1 MYTRRLLK
9 GFTLAALVGASAFA
23 AEPAPAPTVL
33 WYPTPGYE
41 ALTEGLPIGNGRLGA
56 MVLGGTAEERLA
68 LNEATLWS
76 GRPSDPVSPEGLAA
90 LPEIRRLVFAG
101 QYTEAAKL
109 ANEKFFARHRWQ
121 SSYQPLGD
129 LLLSFPGHERAT
141 DYRREL
147 DLATAVVRI
156 SYTLNGVRFTRE
168 IFASAPH
175 QALVVRLTAD
185 QPGRITTAVRL
196 TTQQEK
202 PRFEIDPRGLT
213 LTGRNRSDGS
223 GEGALDFYS
232 RVEVT
237 AEGGRVF
244 PGHERLTIRDANA
257 VTIRLLAATSHVSW
271 NDTSGDPKARV
282 AAHLA
287 LSKNADYSALRAAH
301 LADYQPLFSRVAL
314 SLGADTPAARAAAAR
329 PTDERI
335 ATFSSGDDPQLAAL
349 YMQFAR
355 YLLLS
360 SSRPGAQTANLQGI
374 WNDKTQP
381 PWGSK
386 YTININIE
394 MNYWPAAIGNLA
406 ECTEPLDRMI
416 GEVAAAG
423 TKTARNLYGA
433 PGWVAHHNLDLWRG
447 TAPVDGAFWGLWPM
461 GGAWLAVQ
469 SYDHYRFSGDRA
481 QLARLYPSLKGAAEF
496 FLATLQKHPTKGWLV
511 TNPSISPENSHP
523 FGTSVVAGPTM
534 DAEILRDLFA
544 ACIEASTTLDLD
556 PAFRAQVAAARD
568 RLPPLQIGKGGQL
581 QEWLDDWDLDAPER
595 HHRHI
600 SHLYALHPSNQI
612 TPLGTPELAAAARRT
627 LELRGDDATGWS
639 LAWKLNCWA
648 RLHDAPRAYKLLG
661 MLLCPQ
667 RTYTNLFDAHPP
679 FQIDGNFGGASGIL
693 EMLLQSHA
701 GEIHLLPALPPA
713 WPEGRVTGLRARG
726 GVTVDLAWSGGRL
739 VEASLTPD
747 RDLTVPVRIGSGES
761 RPTVLTAGHPTILK
775 P

>member
-1 MYTRRLLK
+1 MKL
-9 GFTLAALVGASAFA
+9 FPFLVGAVALCATNSVALA
-23 AEPAPAPTVL
+23 SPSRPGTTVL

-68 LNEATLWS
+68 LNEDTLWS
-76 GRPSDPVSPEGLAA
+76 GRPADPVSPEGLAA

-101 QYTEAAKL
+101 NYAEAAKL
-109 ANEKFFARHRWQ
+109 ANEKFFARNRWQ
-121 SSYQPLGD
+121 SAYQPLGD

-147 DLATAVVRI
+147 DLATAIVRI
-156 SYTLNGVRFTRE
+156 SYTLDGVRFTRE

-175 QALVVRLTAD
+175 QALVIRLTAD

-202 PRFEIDPRGLT
+202 PRLEIDTGGLT
-213 LTGRNRSDGS
+213 LTGRNRGDSS
-223 GEGALDFYS
+223 GEGALTFLT
-232 RVEVT
+232 RVEVSS
-237 AEGGRVF
+237 EGGRVF
-244 PGHERLTIRDANA
+244 PGHERLTVRDADA
-257 VTIRLLAATSHVSW
+257 VTIRLAAATSFVSW
-271 NDTSGDPKARV
+271 NDPSGDPKARV
-282 AAHLA
+282 ATHLA
-287 LSKNADYSALRAAH
+287 PSKNADYASLRAAH
-301 LADYQPLFSRVAL
+301 LADYQPLFRRVEL

-335 ATFSSGDDPQLAAL
+335 AKFDRGDDPQLAAL
-349 YMQFAR
+349 YVQFAR
-355 YLLLS
+355 YLLLA
-360 SSRPGAQTANLQGI
+360 SSRPGSQTANLQGI

-394 MNYWPAAIGNLA
+394 MNYWPATTGNLA
-406 ECTEPLDRMI
+406 ECTEPLDRMV
-416 GEVAAAG
+416 GEAAAAG
-423 TKTARNLYGA
+423 TQTARNLYGA
-433 PGWVAHHNLDLWRG
+433 PGWVTHHNLDLWRQ

-481 QLARLYPSLKGAAEF
+481 HLARLYPSLKGAAEF
-496 FLATLQKHPTKGWLV
+496 FLATLQTHPTKGWLV
-511 TNPSISPENSHP
+511 TNPSISPENGHP
-523 FGTSVVAGPTM
+523 FGTSVVAGPSM
-534 DAEILRDLFA
+534 DNQLLRDLFD
-544 ACIEASTTLDLD
+544 ACIEASSTLDLD
-556 PAFRAQVAAARD
+556 KDFRAKVAVARD
-568 RLPPLQIGKGGQL
+568 RLPPHQIGKGGQL
-581 QEWLDDWDLDAPER
+581 QEWLDDWDLQAPEK

-612 TPLGTPELAAAARRT
+612 TPLRTPELSAAARRT

-679 FQIDGNFGGASGIL
+679 FQIDGNFGGASGII

-713 WPEGRVTGLRARG
+713 WPEGRVSGLRARG
-726 GVTVDLAWSGGRL
+726 SVTVDLVWLGGHL
-739 VEASLTPD
+739 VEARLTPD
-747 RDLTVPVRIGSGES
+747 RDLNIPVRIGSGEA
-761 RPTVLTAGHPTILK
+761 RPMKLEAGRQTILN